1 MRSLLHRPT
10 AALGCFLALCSLLP
24 VAATGE
30 PVRLKFAFFA
40 SDREFAFRGVVKPFA
55 EAVNLDA
62 GGVIEIDLHPGGALG
77 RSYAQQLQLVR
88 SGVAD
93 FAWINPAL
101 TPDEFPDNGVLELP
115 GLFLDAQE
123 ASRVHTRVAAS
134 GLLRG
139 YADFHI
145 VAAVA
150 TAPLTIHMRTPVA
163 NLADLQDRRLRSVNR
178 TEGLVLK
185 ALGMEPHA
193 LPINQVADAIN
204 RGAIDGSTGTLEVV
218 ADFGISRFA
227 TQHYM
232 LGLGSAPLLI
242 VMNRKAFDNL
252 PEAAREVIRKYS
264 GEWTASRYVATVGSY
279 DAEIAA
285 ALRADPRR
293 SVIEPPPADLAR
305 ARGVFDAVIAQWTA
319 DSARNRE
326 LLHIVQAEIL
336 KLRSTR

>member
-1 MRSLLHRPT
+1 MRSPLHRLT
-10 AALGCFLALCSLLP
+10 AALGCLLALCYLLP
-24 VAATGE
+24 VAVAGE

-55 EAVNLDA
+55 DAVNLDA
-62 GGVIEIDLHPGGALG
+62 SGLVEIELHPGGALG
-77 RSYAQQLQLVR
+77 RGYAQQLQLVR

-93 FAWINPAL
+93 LAWINPAL
-101 TPDEFPDNGVLELP
+101 TPEEFPDNGVLQLP

-123 ASRVHTRVAAS
+123 ASQVHTRLAAS

-150 TAPLTIHMRTPVA
+150 TAPVTIHMRTPVA
-163 NLADLQDRRLRSVNR
+163 SLADLEDRRLRSGSR
-178 TEGLVLK
+178 TESLVLR
-185 ALGMEPHA
+185 ALGMEPNA

-204 RGAIDGSTGTLEVV
+204 RGAIDGSTGSLEVL

-242 VMNRKAFDNL
+242 VMNRKTFDGL
-252 PEAAREVIRKYS
+252 PRGGPRRHREIQRGMDRV
-264 GEWTASRYVATVGSY
+264 
-279 DAEIAA
+279 
-285 ALRADPRR
+285 ALR
-293 SVIEPPPADLAR
+293 
-305 ARGVFDAVIAQWTA
+305 G
-319 DSARNRE
+319 DSRE
-326 LLHIVQAEIL
+326 L
-336 KLRSTR
+336 